1 MDRILEPEIMDVPE
15 RAAAY
20 GAADFAAVNGAFVER
35 LLALVGS
42 LGGGLVLD
50 QGTGPGD
57 IAMRIAAARPA
68 WRVVGIDASRP
79 MLSIARG
86 ACLTESKG
94 GEGKGLQSLVLCNA
108 LYGPFADS
116 SFDVVCSNSLLHHLR
131 DPEPFWREGRRI
143 ARPGGL
149 FFLRDLL
156 RPETPEAAQA
166 LVDEHAGDE
175 SPILKED
182 FYNSLRAAF
191 TVAEVREQLRIAGLE
206 EWETTQVSDRH
217 FDVVGWKA

>member
-1 MDRILEPEIMDVPE
+1 MDRILEPKIMDVPE

-20 GAADFAAVNGAFVER
+20 GAADFSEVNGAFVER
-35 LLALVGS
+35 LLALAGS
-42 LGGGLVLD
+42 MGGGLLLD

-68 WRVVGIDASRP
+68 WRVVGIDASWP

-86 ACLTESKG
+86 ACLAESKCG
-94 GEGKGLQSLVLCNA
+94 GGKGLQPLVLCDA
-108 LYGPFADS
+108 LCSPFADS
-116 SFDVVCSNSLLHHLR
+116 RFDVVCSNSILHHLP
-131 DPEPFWREGRRI
+131 DPEPFWREVRRI
-143 ARPGGL
+143 ARPGAL

-166 LVDEHAGDE
+166 LVDEHATDE

-182 FYNSLRAAF
+182 FYNSLRAAY
-191 TVAEVREQLRIAGLE
+191 TVEEVREQLKNAGLD
-206 EWETTQVSDRH
+206 EWKVTQISDRH
-217 FDVVGWKA
+217 LDVAGWKA